1 MGFVGMGDS
10 LQVKK
15 TVSIE
20 VPADEEVSEAAPV
33 NKARSL
39 WDPAQC
45 VVM

>member
-1 MGFVGMGDS
+1 MGAL

-20 VPADEEVSEAAPV
+20 VPADEEVSEVASG
-33 NKARSL
+33 NKTRSL

-45 VVM
+45 AVM